1 MIKDL
6 VVNNKRNIVLSLQVV
21 AVVYLLGN
29 MVYNNLHSFDL
40 LSTLTGLLGLFGNIL
55 LAHKKSSTFALNM
68 SNNVLG
74 GILSF
79 QNRFFAEVGMNII
92 YFASQALR
100 GIPYFRNHKDE
111 TGEVV
116 TKGKFEPVKIIAYIT
131 FGTLAMGLVSKFFD
145 GNMVVLDSVQ
155 NGIAIGAQL
164 RQMNGNA
171 DGWLLWIVSNVIN
184 IIVWASVG
192 NWILVASFAAYI
204 IVALSG
210 YINWKY

>member
-1 MIKDL
+1 MT
-6 VVNNKRNIVLSLQVV
+6 NKKKIIIGLQVV
-21 AVVYLLGN
+21 ATVYLLGN
-29 MVYNNLHSFDL
+29 MLYSNLQAFDL
-40 LSTLTGLLGLFGNIL
+40 MSTAMGLLGLFGNIL

-68 SNNVLG
+68 SNNILG
-74 GILSF
+74 GVLSF

-92 YFASQALR
+92 YFITQAVQ
-100 GIPYFRNHKDE
+100 GIPYFKKHKDE

-116 TKGKFEPVKIIAYIT
+116 TKSEFEPIKIITYIA

-171 DGWLLWIVSNVIN
+171 DGWLLWVLSNVIN

-192 NWILVASFAAYI
+192 NWILVASFAAYAV
-204 IVALSG
+204 VAISG
-210 YINWKY
+210 YLNWSE

>member
-1 MIKDL
+1 MT
-6 VVNNKRNIVLSLQVV
+6 NKKKIIIGLQAV
-21 AVVYLLGN
+21 ATVYLLGN
-29 MVYNNLHSFDL
+29 MLYSNLQAFDL
-40 LSTLTGLLGLFGNIL
+40 MSTAMGLLGLFGNIL

-68 SNNVLG
+68 SNNILG

-92 YFASQALR
+92 YFVTQALQ
-100 GIPYFRNHKDE
+100 GIPYFKKHKDE

-116 TKGKFEPVKIIAYIT
+116 TKSEIEPIKIITYIA
-131 FGTLAMGLVSKFFD
+131 FGTLAMGLISKFFD

-171 DGWLLWIVSNVIN
+171 DGWLLWVLSNIIN

-192 NWILVASFAAYI
+192 NWILVASFAAYAV
-204 IVALSG
+204 VAISG
-210 YINWKY
+210 YLNWSE

>member
-1 MIKDL
+1 MT
-6 VVNNKRNIVLSLQVV
+6 NKKKIIIGLQVV
-21 AVVYLLGN
+21 ATVYLLGN
-29 MVYNNLHSFDL
+29 MLYSNLQAFDL
-40 LSTLTGLLGLFGNIL
+40 MSTAMGLLGLFGNIL

-68 SNNVLG
+68 SNNILG

-92 YFASQALR
+92 YFVTQAVQ
-100 GIPYFRNHKDE
+100 GIPYFKKHKDE
-111 TGEVV
+111 TGEVE
-116 TKGKFEPVKIIAYIT
+116 TKSEIEPIKIITYIA
-131 FGTLAMGLVSKFFD
+131 FGTLAMGLISKYFD

-171 DGWLLWIVSNVIN
+171 DGWLLWVLSNIIN

-192 NWILVASFAAYI
+192 NWILVASFAAYA
-204 IVALSG
+204 IVAISG
-210 YINWKY
+210 YLNWSE

>member
-1 MIKDL
+1 MT
-6 VVNNKRNIVLSLQVV
+6 NKKKIIIGLQVI
-21 AVVYLLGN
+21 ATVYLLGN
-29 MVYNNLHSFDL
+29 MIYSNLQTFDL
-40 LSTLTGLLGLFGNIL
+40 MSTAMGLLGLFGNIL
-55 LAHKKSSTFALNM
+55 LAHKKTSTFALNM
-68 SNNVLG
+68 SNNILG
-74 GILSF
+74 GVLSF

-92 YFASQALR
+92 YFITQAVQ
-100 GIPYFRNHKDE
+100 GIPYFKKHKDE

-116 TKGKFEPVKIIAYIT
+116 TKSEFEPIKIITYIA

-171 DGWLLWIVSNVIN
+171 DGWLLWVLSNIIN

-192 NWILVASFAAYI
+192 NWILVASFAAYA
-204 IVALSG
+204 IVAISG
-210 YINWKY
+210 YLNWSE

>member
-1 MIKDL
+1 MT
-6 VVNNKRNIVLSLQVV
+6 NKKKIIIGLQVV
-21 AVVYLLGN
+21 ATVYLLGN
-29 MVYNNLHSFDL
+29 MLYSNLQAFDL
-40 LSTLTGLLGLFGNIL
+40 MSTAMGLLGLFGNIL

-68 SNNVLG
+68 SNNILG
-74 GILSF
+74 GVLSF

-92 YFASQALR
+92 YFVTQAVQ
-100 GIPYFRNHKDE
+100 GIPYFRNHKNE
-111 TGEVV
+111 TGEVE
-116 TKGKFEPVKIIAYIT
+116 TKSEIEPIKIITYIA

-171 DGWLLWIVSNVIN
+171 DGWLLWVLSNIIN

-192 NWILVASFAAYI
+192 NWILVASFAAYA
-204 IVALSG
+204 IVAISG
-210 YINWKY
+210 YLNWSE

>member
-1 MIKDL
+1 MT
-6 VVNNKRNIVLSLQVV
+6 NKKKIIIGLQVV
-21 AVVYLLGN
+21 ATVYLLGN
-29 MVYNNLHSFDL
+29 MLYSNLQAFDL
-40 LSTLTGLLGLFGNIL
+40 MSTAMGLLGLFGNIL

-68 SNNVLG
+68 SNNILG
-74 GILSF
+74 GVLSF

-92 YFASQALR
+92 YFVTQAVQ
-100 GIPYFRNHKDE
+100 GIPYFKKHKDE

-116 TKGKFEPVKIIAYIT
+116 TKSEFEPIKIVTYIA

-171 DGWLLWIVSNVIN
+171 DGWLLWVLSNIIN

-192 NWILVASFAAYI
+192 NWILVASFAAYA
-204 IVALSG
+204 IVAISG
-210 YINWKY
+210 YLNWSE

>member
-1 MIKDL
+1 MT
-6 VVNNKRNIVLSLQVV
+6 NKKKIIIGLQVV
-21 AVVYLLGN
+21 ATVYLLGN
-29 MVYNNLHSFDL
+29 MLYSNLQAFDL
-40 LSTLTGLLGLFGNIL
+40 MSTAMGLLGLFGNIL

-68 SNNVLG
+68 SNNILG

-92 YFASQALR
+92 YFVTQALQ
-100 GIPYFRNHKDE
+100 GIPYFKKHKDE

-116 TKGKFEPVKIIAYIT
+116 TKSEFEPIKIITYIA

-171 DGWLLWIVSNVIN
+171 DGWLLWVLSNIIN

-192 NWILVASFAAYI
+192 NWILVASFAAYA
-204 IVALSG
+204 IVAVSG
-210 YINWKY
+210 YMNWSE

>member
-1 MIKDL
+1 MT
-6 VVNNKRNIVLSLQVV
+6 NKKKLIIGLQV
-21 AVVYLLGN
+21 AATLYLVGN
-29 MVYNNLHSFDL
+29 MIYSNMQAFDL
-40 LSTLTGLLGLFGNIL
+40 MSTAMGLLGLFGNIL

-68 SNNVLG
+68 TNNVLG

-92 YFASQALR
+92 YFVTQAFG
-100 GIPYFRNHKDE
+100 GIPYFKNNKKAD
-111 TGEVV
+111 GEVE
-116 TKGKFEPVKIIAYIT
+116 TKTEFEPIKIISYIL
-131 FGTLAMGLVSKFFD
+131 FGTLAMGLVSKYFD
-145 GNMVVLDSVQ
+145 GNMIVLDSIQ

-171 DGWLLWIVSNVIN
+171 DGWLLWIVSNIIN

-192 NWILVASFAAYI
+192 NWILVASFAAYA

-210 YINWKY
+210 YLNWSE

>member
-1 MIKDL
+1 MT
-6 VVNNKRNIVLSLQVV
+6 NKKKIIIGLQVV
-21 AVVYLLGN
+21 ATVYLLGN
-29 MVYNNLHSFDL
+29 MLYNNLQSFDL
-40 LSTLTGLLGLFGNIL
+40 MSTAMGLLGLFGNIL

-79 QNRFFAEVGMNII
+79 QNRFFAEVGMNVI
-92 YFASQALR
+92 YFVTQAVQ
-100 GIPYFRNHKDE
+100 GIPYFKKHKDE

-116 TKGKFEPVKIIAYIT
+116 TKSEFEPIKIITYIA
-131 FGTLAMGLVSKFFD
+131 FGTLAMGLVSKLFD

-171 DGWLLWIVSNVIN
+171 DGWLLWVLSNIIN

-192 NWILVASFAAYI
+192 NWILVASFAAYA
-204 IVALSG
+204 IVAVSG
-210 YINWKY
+210 YLNWSE

>member
-1 MIKDL
+1 MT
-6 VVNNKRNIVLSLQVV
+6 NKKKIIIGLQVV
-21 AVVYLLGN
+21 ATVYLLGN
-29 MVYNNLHSFDL
+29 MLYNNLQAFDL
-40 LSTLTGLLGLFGNIL
+40 MSTAMGLLGLFGNIL

-74 GILSF
+74 GVLSF

-92 YFASQALR
+92 YFITQAVQ
-100 GIPYFRNHKDE
+100 GIPYFKKHKDE

-116 TKGKFEPVKIIAYIT
+116 TKSEFEPVKIITYIA

-171 DGWLLWIVSNVIN
+171 DGWLLWVLSNIIN

-192 NWILVASFAAYI
+192 NWILVASFAAYA
-204 IVALSG
+204 IVAVSG
-210 YINWKY
+210 YLNWSE

>member
-1 MIKDL
+1 MT
-6 VVNNKRNIVLSLQVV
+6 NKKKIIIGLQVV
-21 AVVYLLGN
+21 ATVYLLGN
-29 MVYNNLHSFDL
+29 MLYSNLQAFDL
-40 LSTLTGLLGLFGNIL
+40 MSTAMGLLGLFGNIL

-79 QNRFFAEVGMNII
+79 QNRFFAEVGMNFI
-92 YFASQALR
+92 YFVTQALQ

-111 TGEVV
+111 TGEVE
-116 TKGKFEPVKIIAYIT
+116 TKSEIEPIKIITYIA
-131 FGTLAMGLVSKFFD
+131 FGTLAMGLISKYFD
-145 GNMVVLDSVQ
+145 GNMVVLDSIQ

-171 DGWLLWIVSNVIN
+171 DGWLLWVLSNIIN

-192 NWILVASFAAYI
+192 NWILVASFAAYA
-204 IVALSG
+204 IVAVSG
-210 YINWKY
+210 YLNWSE

>member
-1 MIKDL
+1 MT
-6 VVNNKRNIVLSLQVV
+6 NKKKIIIGLQVV
-21 AVVYLLGN
+21 ATVYLLGN
-29 MVYNNLHSFDL
+29 MLYSNLQSFDL
-40 LSTLTGLLGLFGNIL
+40 MSTAMGLLGLFGNIL

-68 SNNVLG
+68 SNNILG
-74 GILSF
+74 GVLSF

-92 YFASQALR
+92 YFVTQAVQ
-100 GIPYFRNHKDE
+100 GIPYFKKHKDE

-116 TKGKFEPVKIIAYIT
+116 TKSEFEPIKIITYIA
-131 FGTLAMGLVSKFFD
+131 FGTLVMGLVSKYFD

-171 DGWLLWIVSNVIN
+171 DGWLLWVLSNIIN

-192 NWILVASFAAYI
+192 NWILVASFAAYA
-204 IVALSG
+204 IVAVSG
-210 YINWKY
+210 YLNWSE